1 MIGAKEMWRNR
12 LSVDIGSA
20 YIKILYGRKSLRK
33 ILINSFGMLA
43 TPENSF
49 RNGYITDIDSIAK
62 QINIFLKDK
71 KVKTSNISYTIH
83 SSEIISRKLEIP
95 IMGSKSLRETLEY
108 EMDRYIKNTIKNYN
122 LSYEILEKKD
132 KQYRLLVV
140 IVPKHLINQYGL
152 LSDAIKMKIEYIDV
166 ATKCVLRFFK
176 PIASEFIVMDFGN
189 ESTRLSLFANKE
201 LFAERELIF
210 KRETKDEAYL
220 MNNADIIE
228 DKETKLDSIF
238 KHFNQ
243 IIEYYHIKGNS
254 SIDKIFIIGGGSE
267 SKELSEY
274 ISNNFGLSKNFFNS
288 MNVVSRNYDKEFRK
302 SIVFYINTL
311 GILLRK

>member
-1 MIGAKEMWRNR
+1 MGAKEMWNNR
-12 LSVDIGSA
+12 LFVDIGSA
-20 YIKILYGRKSLRK
+20 YIKILYGRKGLRK
-33 ILINSFGMLA
+33 IIINSFGMLT

-49 RNGYITDIDSIAK
+49 DNGYITDTNSIAK

-71 KVKTSNISYTIH
+71 KIKTNNISYAIH
-83 SSEIISRKLEIP
+83 SSDIISRKLEIP
-95 IMGSKSLRETLEY
+95 RLGRRAVKETIEY
-108 EMDRYIKNTIKNYN
+108 EMDQYIKNTIKNYD

-132 KQYRLLVV
+132 KQYRLLAV

-152 LSDAIKMKIEYIDV
+152 LSDVLKMRIKYIDV

-189 ESTRLSLFANKE
+189 ESTRISLYANRE

-210 KRETKDEAYL
+210 KRGTKDKTYL
-220 MNNADIIE
+220 MNNAQIIE
-228 DKETKLDSIF
+228 DKETKLDSVF

-243 IIEYYHIKGNS
+243 IIEYYHINGNS
-254 SIDKIFIIGGGSE
+254 SIDKIFIIGGDSE
-267 SKELSEY
+267 SKELREY

-288 MNVVSRNYDKEFRK
+288 MNVVSRNYDIEFRK
-302 SIVFYINTL
+302 SMVFYINTL